1 MSISVLVSSLFY
13 KIFNIKIEGYVGI
26 FLSLMVIKSGFDLI
40 KRSIDNIIEKRIPK
54 KISLKIKEMI
64 MEEREVQGVYDLILN
79 SAGYD
84 KYHGSV
90 YEKFGIVIHTIGIYA
105 INTHNKEIISMR
117 EKIKETVLKHDGTI
131 DIHGFVVDNKN
142 KAGSF
147 DIVIDFSILNRKIF
161 KDLIIKE
168 LIKIYP
174 GYTFEII
181 LDTDI
186 SD

>member
-1 MSISVLVSSLFY
+1 
-13 KIFNIKIEGYVGI
+13 
-26 FLSLMVIKSGFDLI
+26 
-40 KRSIDNIIEKRIPK
+40 
-54 KISLKIKEMI
+54 
-64 MEEREVQGVYDLILN
+64 
-79 SAGYD
+79 
-84 KYHGSV
+84 
-90 YEKFGIVIHTIGIYA
+90 
-105 INTHNKEIISMR
+105 MR
-117 EKIKETVLKHDGTI
+117 EKIKETILKYDGTI

-142 KAGSF
+142 KTCSF

-168 LIKIYP
+168 FVKIYP